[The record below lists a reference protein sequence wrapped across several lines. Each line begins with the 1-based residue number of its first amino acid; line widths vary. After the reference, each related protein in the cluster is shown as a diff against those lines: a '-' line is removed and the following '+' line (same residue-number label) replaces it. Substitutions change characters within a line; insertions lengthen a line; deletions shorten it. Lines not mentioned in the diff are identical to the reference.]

1 MTLKLIP
8 CHPAPRLQTSPVA
21 ARADRIMTPEA
32 YALIAKI
39 LAASK
44 QKKDDGK

>member
-1 MTLKLIP
+1 MLKLIP
-8 CHPAPRLQTSPVA
+8 CLPDPRLQTSPVA

-32 YALIAKI
+32 FALIAKI

-44 QKKDDGK
+44 QKKERQ

>member
-1 MTLKLIP
+1 MIP
-8 CHPAPRLQTSPVA
+8 CHPNPRLQTSPAA

-32 YALIAKI
+32 FALIAKI